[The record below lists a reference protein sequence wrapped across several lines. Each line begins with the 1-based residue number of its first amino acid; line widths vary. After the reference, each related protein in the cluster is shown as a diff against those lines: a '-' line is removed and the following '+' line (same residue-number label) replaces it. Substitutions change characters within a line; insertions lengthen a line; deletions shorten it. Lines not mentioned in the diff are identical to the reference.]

1 MNSDVA
7 ELRNFYNRP
16 LGLMVR
22 RLLAHRIRARWRR
35 LQGET
40 LIGLGFATPY
50 LGSFRGEAL
59 RIGALMPAAQGALVW
74 PETGPKMSVLVEEE
88 QLPLPD
94 NSVDRL
100 LAVHCLETADRP
112 RPLLR
117 EVWRVLAPQG
127 RLMMIVPN
135 RRGVWA
141 RLDRTPFGQGRPY
154 SRSQLEQLLNESMF
168 SPYAWSQ
175 GLYVPP
181 VESQM
186 VMRSATAFERVGA
199 RLSRGF
205 GGIIMVEARKEL
217 TAPIVKKASTRVLGR
232 LVTAPG
238 GVSPRNETEKGKSV
252 NARTMQISPRPALLG
267 ASRPTGV
274 SEETRP
280 SRRKCSAR

>member
-7 ELRNFYNRP
+7 ELRDFYRRP

-59 RIGALMPAAQGALVW
+59 RMGALMPAAQGALVW
-74 PETGPKMSVLVEEE
+74 PETGPKMSVLVEEDE
-88 QLPLPD
+88 LPLPD

-100 LAVHCLETADRP
+100 LAIHCLETADRP
-112 RPLLR
+112 QALLR
-117 EVWRVLAPQG
+117 EIWRVLSPRG

-154 SRSQLEQLLNESMF
+154 SRSQLEQLLDEAMF
-168 SPYAWSQ
+168 SPFDWSVA
-175 GLYVPP
+175 LYVPP
-181 VESQM
+181 LESRM
-186 VMRSATAFERVGA
+186 VMRSATAFERLGA
-199 RLSRGF
+199 RLSPGF
-205 GGIIMVEARKEL
+205 GGVSIVEARKEIA
-217 TAPIVKKASTRVLGR
+217 APAVKKARARVLGR
-232 LVTAPG
+232 LVTVPG
-238 GVSPRNETEKGKSV
+238 RVSSRNEAERG
-252 NARTMQISPRPALLG
+252 RQG
-267 ASRPTGV
+267 
-274 SEETRP
+274 
-280 SRRKCSAR
+280 

>member
-1 MNSDVA
+1 MTSAVA
-7 ELRNFYNRP
+7 ALRDFYGRP

-22 RLLAHRIRARWRR
+22 RLLAHRIRARWRK

-50 LGSFRGEAL
+50 LGIFRGEAL
-59 RIGALMPAAQGALVW
+59 LIGALMPVAQGALVW
-74 PETGPKMSVLVEEE
+74 PEAGPKMSVLVEDE

-117 EVWRVLAPQG
+117 EMWRVLSPRG

-154 SRSQLEQLLNESMF
+154 SRSQLEELLDESMF
-168 SPYAWSQ
+168 SPLHWSVA
-175 GLYVPP
+175 LYVPP
-181 VESQM
+181 FESRR
-186 VMRSATAFERVGA
+186 VIRSATAFERVGA
-199 RLSRGF
+199 RLSPGF
-205 GGIIMVEARKEL
+205 GGVIMVEARKEL
-217 TAPIVKKASTRVLGR
+217 AIPIATKARARVLGR
-232 LVTAPG
+232 LVTVPG
-238 GVSPRNETEKGKSV
+238 RVSSRNEAEMVG
-252 NARTMQISPRPALLG
+252 QP
-267 ASRPTGV
+267 
-274 SEETRP
+274 
-280 SRRKCSAR
+280 